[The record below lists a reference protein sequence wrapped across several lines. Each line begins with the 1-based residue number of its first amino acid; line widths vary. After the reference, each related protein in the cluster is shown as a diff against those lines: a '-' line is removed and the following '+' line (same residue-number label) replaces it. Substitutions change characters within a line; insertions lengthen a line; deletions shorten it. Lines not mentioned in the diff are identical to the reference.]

1 MNYKDQKDRVS
12 TFRQLGSFLVDWSR
26 LVLTG
31 DLNAILDTNVGRRL
45 EDDGASGDMIDE
57 FAFAGIYGVDHT
69 ASNMWTWA
77 LS

>member
-31 DLNAILDTNVGRRL
+31 DLNAILDTNVGRRR